1 MQNLSYSKIIRLYR
15 EKASLT
21 LRELSELTFFGFQ
34 TLSKYEIDL
43 IPLSDENLEVIA
55 KFINIDVNQVYY
67 INSKLSDDLNHLYE
81 CIVYDYSE
89 DIDETR
95 KRILKAKEYIPYC
108 DLYHYFLV
116 MMFALDIIEGK
127 ESSNYL
133 DIILNSKEKID
144 SNYIQIFNDYYA
156 IYMNRNGQLKEGI
169 DCINRALSLGKRSLV
184 SGMLHYHAG
193 LLYSL
198 RGNLKIS
205 LEHNLEAEH
214 LFIQEHNHIR
224 LISVQTNIATIYAR
238 QNDLHKALEIYYRL
252 LKEALRS
259 KNSDIEIVTRYNIAW
274 CYRKMDQFSQSN
286 DVIAEIE
293 LKSPLSINGFYIKA
307 SNYIDLSKKSLAT
320 EIIEKC
326 LINNLDPLF
335 KLKFEL
341 LDYKNKMLF
350 NEEYSSKL
358 KQFLNISRLSFD
370 YENTEFALN
379 KLIEYYEMKF
389 VYKTA
394 NSFLKEKIVLIE
406 NKFSN

>member
-1 MQNLSYSKIIRLYR
+1 MQYLSYSKIVRLYR
-15 EKASLT
+15 EKSSLT
-21 LRELSELTFFGFQ
+21 LRQLSELTFFGFQ

-43 IPLSDENLEVIA
+43 IPITDENFEVIA

-67 INSKLSDDLNHLYE
+67 INSKLNDDINHLYE
-81 CIVYDYSE
+81 CIVYDYSD

-95 KRILKAKEYIPYC
+95 KRILKAKEYIPHS

-116 MMFALDIIEGK
+116 MMFSLEIIEGTD
-127 ESSNYL
+127 SSNYL
-133 DIILNSKEKID
+133 ELILNIREKID
-144 SNYIQIFNDYYA
+144 SNYLQIFYDYYA
-156 IYMNRNGQLKEGI
+156 IYLNRSGQVKEGI

-198 RGNLKIS
+198 RGSLKIS

-214 LFIQEHNHIR
+214 LFIQEHNSIR

-238 QNDLHKALEIYYRL
+238 QNNLNKALEIYYRL

-274 CYRKMDQFSQSN
+274 CYRKMEQFNRSN

-293 LKSPLSINGFYIKA
+293 LKSLLSINGNYIKA
-307 SNYIDLSKKSLAT
+307 SNYIDLSKKNLAA

-326 LINNLDPLF
+326 LINNIDPLF

-341 LDYKNKMLF
+341 LDYQNKVLF

-358 KQFLNISRLSFD
+358 KEFLNISRLSFD

-394 NSFLKEKIVLIE
+394 NSFLKEKIGLIE
-406 NKFSN
+406 NKFAN